1 MQSYFLLAYRGYEV
15 SLLLLNI
22 LSEKQEHVSAIKI
35 NSCYSLETHFIN
47 TTSIVLFWFFFYSI
61 MDTFTCKISA
71 SFPLLATSA
80 KNQTGKKTRCFDYS
94 PCGSFWTNY
103 FIFISIFNIS
113 IKSVLLSKCSST
125 RCIFLIQIH
134 ERQWTQNCVSSCSF
148 LPTHTPFSF
157 THLPPTTYL
166 SKQSHW
172 NSSLISFRQL
182 INWSSILS
190 LVQWFATGG
199 SFGQVG
205 RRFWLSP
212 LGMWYWHLVGRGQR
226 CC

>member
-80 KNQTGKKTRCFDYS
+80 KNQTG
-94 PCGSFWTNY
+94 
-103 FIFISIFNIS
+103 
-113 IKSVLLSKCSST
+113 
-125 RCIFLIQIH
+125 
-134 ERQWTQNCVSSCSF
+134 
-148 LPTHTPFSF
+148 
-157 THLPPTTYL
+157 
-166 SKQSHW
+166 
-172 NSSLISFRQL
+172 
-182 INWSSILS
+182 
-190 LVQWFATGG
+190 
-199 SFGQVG
+199 
-205 RRFWLSP
+205 
-212 LGMWYWHLVGRGQR
+212 
-226 CC
+226 